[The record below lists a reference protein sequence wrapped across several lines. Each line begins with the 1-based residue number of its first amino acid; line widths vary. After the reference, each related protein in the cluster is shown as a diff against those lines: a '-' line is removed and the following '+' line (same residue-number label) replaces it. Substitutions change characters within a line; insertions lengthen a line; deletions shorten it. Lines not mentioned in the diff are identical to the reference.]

1 MSAQVNLQPLTR
13 SDLLTVEPWFEDNET
28 SQYLGG
34 RDWPG
39 RMLDLSERVVG
50 TEFRG
55 ATQTGDQ
62 RFLARHSGRP
72 VGYIDCGVFDR
83 WTEYAGEDDHG
94 PIISDSIEV
103 VTGSI
108 AFVIDPA
115 VRRQGLGRSM
125 IRALVARPE
134 LSEVRLFE
142 AGVDPENVASIRC
155 LVAADFQPHNIEPDF
170 EGMLYFIFLR

>member
-1 MSAQVNLQPLTR
+1 MSARVQLRPLTR
-13 SDLLTVEPWFEDNET
+13 SDLPTVEPWFEDSDT
-28 SQYLGG
+28 SRYLGG

-39 RMLDLSERVVG
+39 RMLDLEEQMVG

-55 ATQTGDQ
+55 ATQIGGR
-62 RFLARHSGRP
+62 RFLASQAGRP

-83 WTEYAGEDDHG
+83 WTEYAGEDVNG
-94 PIISDSIEV
+94 PIVSDSIEV
-103 VTGSI
+103 TTGSI

-115 VRRQGLGRSM
+115 FRRQGLGRSM

-155 LVAADFQPHNIEPDF
+155 LVAADFQPHRNEPDF
-170 EGMLYFIFLR
+170 EEMLYFILLR